1 MSLVL
6 FSQVKYN
13 IMKPGFCGDSLLRS
27 GVHSAPRVVSVFVAS
42 FGLNHSSW
50 RAGTTNIMQTR
61 PQTGNGMCCRVR
73 GKDVD
78 WLIDGKI
85 RWALGRKDV
94 LN

>member
-1 MSLVL
+1 M
-6 FSQVKYN
+6 
-13 IMKPGFCGDSLLRS
+13 
-27 GVHSAPRVVSVFVAS
+27 HSAPRDVLVFVAS
-42 FGLNHSSW
+42 FGSNYFPIS
-50 RAGTTNIMQTR
+50 GQVQQTSCR
-61 PQTGNGMCCRVR
+61 YDLRLEMGCRVR